1 MWTGPSF
8 VGVVNEGEGGK
19 RVMNENDDEMFFGGG
34 VFYRPPVIKCYGP
47 TENIPT
53 TRALDLDVHLP
64 IENDLQN
71 WILLLLICTIAT
83 CKKCMTFLTMTS
95 LKHLLRQTET

>member
-1 MWTGPSF
+1 MRMMMKCF
-8 VGVVNEGEGGK
+8 
-19 RVMNENDDEMFFGGG
+19 FFGGG
-34 VFYRPPVIKCYGP
+34 VFHRPPVIKCYGP
-47 TENIPT
+47 IEKMP

-64 IENDLQN
+64 IENDLQKF

-83 CKKCMTFLTMTS
+83 CKKCMTFLTITS

>member
-1 MWTGPSF
+1 MRMMM
-8 VGVVNEGEGGK
+8 K
-19 RVMNENDDEMFFGGG
+19 CFFGGG

-47 TENIPT
+47 TEKMPT

-64 IENDLQN
+64 IENDLQKF